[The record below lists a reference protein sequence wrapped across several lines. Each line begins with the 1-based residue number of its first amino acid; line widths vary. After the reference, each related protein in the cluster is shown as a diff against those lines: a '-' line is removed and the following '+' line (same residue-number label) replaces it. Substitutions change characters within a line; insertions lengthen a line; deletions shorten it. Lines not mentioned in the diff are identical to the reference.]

1 MRVCWS
7 GNKSDAYL
15 YLDARGPPV
24 RRHVLGFVF
33 ATGFFYGNHVLR
45 FFHHHITQ
53 STRAKNEIT
62 NTMGFDIDKHIAWVE
77 HLYDE
82 QQTVEDLKQIYSL
95 DVHYRDPFQEV
106 IGVDRRVHAIC
117 EKVFDQMDQISI
129 QVTGHAVNDNVAF
142 ISWKM
147 NVTYKEKLETIEG
160 TTHTPRL

>member
-1 MRVCWS
+1 
-7 GNKSDAYL
+7 
-15 YLDARGPPV
+15 
-24 RRHVLGFVF
+24 
-33 ATGFFYGNHVLR
+33 
-45 FFHHHITQ
+45 
-53 STRAKNEIT
+53 
-62 NTMGFDIDKHIAWVE
+62 MGFDIDKHIAWVE

-129 QVTGHAVNDNVAF
+129 QVTGHAVNGNVAF

-147 NVTYKEKLETIEG
+147 NVTYEKKLETIEG
-160 TTHTPRL
+160 TTRLVFDEKGLVKDTVDYYDASIVFETVSVLGSSLKWLRKRLA